1 MLDKMEY
8 IIKSLNI
15 MVFIRKVVDKND
27 LFKIV
32 LIDSFELVES
42 FLNFVFE
49 RFFLK

>member
-1 MLDKMEY
+1 MLDEMEY

-32 LIDSFELVES
+32 LIDSFELVKS
-42 FLNFVFE
+42 FLNFL
-49 RFFLK
+49 RDFF